1 MALGAQQQ
9 DLTRMFVRH
18 GLLLVG
24 VGVACGLLGAAAA
37 MRLTKSLL
45 FHVSPGDPLT
55 YLAVSA
61 GLIATAIVA
70 SYIPSRR
77 AANVDPSEALR
88 AE

>member
-1 MALGAQQQ
+1 M
-9 DLTRMFVRH
+9 
-18 GLLLVG
+18 
-24 VGVACGLLGAAAA
+24 
-37 MRLTKSLL
+37 
-45 FHVSPGDPLT
+45 T

-61 GLIATAIVA
+61 GLVATAVIA